1 MIILLLLHLHLLPT
15 LFQTASLVYLY
26 LASTLS
32 SPMGLEDCS
41 YLNLSNVIQ
50 YSPLATLAMHEP
62 SVFYFSYCLY
72 KDIFNFPLPITNYYL
87 YLSQFYSQDQS
98 FQIYTSCI
106 IYHSNLQ
113 FILVMEV
120 LALCYHMDCWSC
132 KHLISYSFGY
142 STIILVL
149 CISSC

>member
-1 MIILLLLHLHLLPT
+1 MIILLLLHLHLPPM

-26 LASTLS
+26 LAATSS

-41 YLNLSNVIQ
+41 YLNLFNEIQ
-50 YSPLATLAMHEP
+50 CSPLAMHEP
-62 SVFYFSYCLY
+62 SVFYSSYCLY
-72 KDIFNFPLPITNYYL
+72 KDIFNFPLPIINYYL
-87 YLSQFYSQDQS
+87 YLSQSCSQDQS
-98 FQIYTSCI
+98 FQIYTSCT

-113 FILVMEV
+113 FILIMAVPS
-120 LALCYHMDCWSC
+120 LYYHMDCYCC

-149 CISSC
+149 YISSC